1 MSLTKPAFDA
11 SLPIAELLKR
21 DPSYMAQIEAIG
33 AAPTLWLSIRMTAAL
48 LGRSVRQVRR
58 YEAEG
63 RMPPR
68 KRLGREWRY
77 ARADIEKMKETLPG

>member
-33 AAPTLWLSIRMTAAL
+33 AAPALWLSIRMTAAL
-48 LGRSVRQVRR
+48 LSARYVRSAVRGRRQDAASQ
-58 YEAEG
+58 EAG
-63 RMPPR
+63 P
-68 KRLGREWRY
+68 
-77 ARADIEKMKETLPG
+77 